1 MPEGDYFVQINH
13 WRPKEWG
20 WEIQRRSKPLGV
32 QLYEEGYRTPVSA
45 QVAGEMVLLR
55 LLDQIT
61 QEEHRTSN

>member
-1 MPEGDYFVQINH
+1 MSGDDFFVQIHH

-45 QVAGEMVLLR
+45 QVAGEMVLDR
-55 LLDQIT
+55 PLDQIS
-61 QEEHRTSN
+61 QEENRTVN